1 MKQVNFEQRRNRVR
15 AKVVG
20 TEARPRLHVFRS
32 LRGLF
37 GQVINDEKGIT
48 LVSISSKEI
57 KDVKTKMEMA
67 SKAGELIA
75 EKAKKAKISKVV
87 FDKSGYKYH
96 GRVKAF
102 ADGARKGGL
111 EF

>member
-1 MKQVNFEQRRNRVR
+1 MKKEKFIQRRNRIR
-15 AKVVG
+15 AKVSGVSD
-20 TEARPRLHVFRS
+20 RPRLHMFRS
-32 LRGLF
+32 LNGLF
-37 GQVINDEKGIT
+37 AQVIDDEKGVT
-48 LVSISSKEI
+48 LVSVSGKEI
-57 KDVKTKMEMA
+57 KDAKTKTEM
-67 SKAGELIA
+67 SQKAGELIA

-96 GRVKAF
+96 GRIKAF